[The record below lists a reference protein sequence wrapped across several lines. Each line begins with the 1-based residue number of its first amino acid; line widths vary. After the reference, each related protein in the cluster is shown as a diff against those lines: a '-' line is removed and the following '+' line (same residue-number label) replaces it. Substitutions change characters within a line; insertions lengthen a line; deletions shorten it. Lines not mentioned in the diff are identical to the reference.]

1 MFTETQPK
9 QVVLQGARHALASSE
24 RAAGIGCVPAI
35 AVRQVESSGSKKGK
49 RGGGALPPIHAKAAS
64 TSERVAAPHLRKQR
78 PLSGRQEP
86 QQGPFTDGQAF
97 PMRLVAIDDLPGRRP
112 SSTFSITASSRR
124 DDELCSSRS
133 PTPRLSPP
141 RGRSPARHRSMQASP
156 PRQAREHGAS
166 LRDAN
171 AISAR
176 AGSIGRMEGRHLSGQ
191 APRRTGLKLFK
202 LRVESEEAAVSHLMQ
217 AGNIGG
223 ALLLL
228 NCTLQSVQDFQ
239 AASKTRSSRRG
250 ALGSTAS
257 GRTSQAAPQPGGTG
271 APWAV
276 TTAQRLAEVY
286 TSIANNAGVRCNTAA
301 EPIHVQEAYFQAAMR
316 YVVRSSTEDLFSEWT
331 AEGAAATSER
341 RLPHPPPQQRPRRH
355 PVRSAVRRP
364 ARELP
369 SCFASSRPS
378 KSKDGDPQQPQEPM
392 IVRRLLRCAVRTNA
406 AVCLGDS
413 ATPGGQ
419 ARIIYELLKSLA
431 ESMGVWSMALLY
443 NLAVAFLRLGSYD
456 DAAEAIAR
464 FMEVSWYYLEWAEHL
479 HGTDDGGSVASVAAA
494 VHTHA
499 ALQLIRGHHFIAAM
513 AAWCEPQG
521 PMELYHCELAS
532 ACAEHYLS
540 RSDRAQRRCQRRLA
554 AAQARA
560 TAGAGTTEVH
570 TVAAADGP
578 PTPLML
584 PYVTQDLVLT
594 CPSSTTAALT
604 GDAAPITVTMHL
616 LVEALVTSSSLSA
629 SLPAEVRAYVREAQK
644 GGSLRYWAGMALRA
658 GASPPF
664 LSATVAASTATPVP
678 PVLMELLSHGEEG
691 GCVWAGQSWLQ
702 SLARRD
708 AEDDPSNPLC
718 RLTSAA
724 ITAGAS
730 RASAVTLS
738 SCRGVAPG
746 KGADASTSLITTA
759 PPTPHHEHGV
769 SLGVTSPCKPSKP
782 APLFVTTLPK
792 SAYNRYRRL
801 REGIVT
807 QLENAEQTEQREAG
821 VVEAAGPLSLDDDG
835 EGAVR
840 AESADSRFTAT
851 SKMLPAD
858 AAAARSRRRRMTA
871 LFVGASSTVTSPVAS
886 LSREGQGDD
895 ASGVFGLLEEEAI
908 EHYDARSTVTTI
920 VPDPML
926 LAVPVRPSELLR
938 QLDLE
943 TEARYSRLV
952 ADPLADLQRVAS
964 TRVQAWWRMQL
975 AREALRRRAADVEM
989 CLRRDAAA
997 ALIQTG
1003 YRHWRERAPAVAELH
1018 RLRAHRERVRC
1029 VTILQAFVQQRA
1041 SVEVWGRTCLVWYQ
1055 ALVVQREL
1063 ERRRVAA
1070 TITLQSWWRMH
1081 MARRQL
1087 RNSVTAVIRLQCLW
1101 RCKVARRELRTRRV
1115 HRRLMQEQWRRER
1128 VPQIIFVQRWWRAC
1142 CARWAV
1148 GNLLCQRRRAVEEYL
1163 TGQESEYEAVMRTKL
1178 RSVDNVEAAMRC
1190 VLAVLA
1196 GSRDR
1201 RQLAQIA
1208 KHARVRQR
1216 TVHTFVLLW
1225 RGREELQQLRR
1236 DRAAALALQR
1246 RREEVAVATVTL
1258 QSWARL
1264 WLPHRRATRERANR
1278 AYLQAHALKICDAFR
1293 HHRARQALVNGR
1305 TERRMLGVAR
1315 RLADAR
1321 NDAATRIQST
1331 WRMYRTQR
1339 ELFDLV
1345 QFMLRDRHRY
1355 ATAVQRRWRGHYA
1368 RAVLAPQREEYAMER
1383 EACLQHRAVLHC
1395 AATRVQSFYRM
1406 YRVRIQLLRLG
1417 VLLQPTSMYRIAA
1430 ARRIQTCWRAYAAHR
1445 RVFWLRLQRS
1455 YALKLAHSQEALHAY
1470 ATLIQAAARSYLVR
1484 CGRVPQP
1491 EPALEAVAPAT
1502 TATKLL
1508 IPRPPSM
1515 HRACAAAASGS
1526 TPLHSVPS
1534 TEPNMEAAP
1543 VSPLLTR
1550 APVAVEQTVA
1560 TSIYSSTGAPAAV
1573 RIHQCDFDGRSS
1585 VQWAVSVDPLSLHTT
1600 SMAKSR
1606 CNSASLSR
1614 LTSTPDKPLNLLQS
1628 VSTDV
1633 VGSLHSTRL
1642 PPACQHERAAVD
1654 SHQVMGLS
1662 CEMAHLPASTKDSV
1676 AQTSAYS
1683 ADAEADPRTTT
1694 GLPASHSSIVCSLLC
1709 HHTPQEVEAAVRIQA
1724 LWRGYHVRCSIEF
1737 YYEEYS
1743 EEIEGEEET
1752 EEDS

>member
-9 QVVLQGARHALASSE
+9 EVVLVDAHHASASSE
-24 RAAGIGCVPAI
+24 KVAGIGCVAAT
-35 AVRQVESSGSKKGK
+35 AVRQVEASGLKKG
-49 RGGGALPPIHAKAAS
+49 RPGGGALPPIHAKAAS
-64 TSERVAAPHLRKQR
+64 TSETAAAPHLRKQR

-86 QQGPFTDGQAF
+86 QQGPDSDGQAC
-97 PMRLVAIDDLPGRRP
+97 PVALLAIGDLPGRPP
-112 SSTFSITASSRR
+112 SAAFSVTATLRR
-124 DDELCSSRS
+124 DDDLRSSRS
-133 PTPRLSPP
+133 AAPRRPP
-141 RGRSPARHRSMQASP
+141 SAGRSPARHRSMQASP
-156 PRQAREHGAS
+156 LPQARQHSAN
-166 LRDAN
+166 LTDAN

-191 APRRTGLKLFK
+191 APRRTGLKSLK
-202 LRVESEEAAVSHLMQ
+202 LRVESEEAAVGQLMQ

-223 ALLLL
+223 ALVRLS
-228 NCTLQSVQDFQ
+228 CTLQRVQDYQ
-239 AASKTRSSRRG
+239 AASSTRSSRRG
-250 ALGSTAS
+250 AVSSTAS
-257 GRTSQAAPQPGGTG
+257 ARTSQVAPQLGGTG
-271 APWAV
+271 ATWAAA
-276 TTAQRLAEVY
+276 TAQRLAEVY
-286 TSIANNAGVRCNTAA
+286 TSIANNAGVQCNTAA

-316 YVVRSSTEDLFSEWT
+316 YLVKSSTEDLFSEWT
-331 AEGAAATSER
+331 AEGAAATSEK
-341 RLPHPPPQQRPRRH
+341 RLPHPPPQQRPRRY
-355 PVRSAVRRP
+355 PVRSAVRPP

-369 SCFASSRPS
+369 SCFPSSRPS
-378 KSKDGDPQQPQEPM
+378 KSKDGDQQQPQQPA

-419 ARIIYELLKSLA
+419 ARIIYELLKALA
-431 ESMGVWSMALLY
+431 ESVGVWSMALLY
-443 NLAVAFLRLGSYD
+443 NLAVSFLRVGSYD

-479 HGTDDGGSVASVAAA
+479 QSTEDGGSVASVAAA

-521 PMELYHCELAS
+521 PMEVYHCELAS

-560 TAGAGTTEVH
+560 TTGASATEAH

-578 PTPLML
+578 PSPLML
-584 PYVTQDLVLT
+584 PYVTQDLILS
-594 CPSSTTAALT
+594 CPSFTREAVT
-604 GDAAPITVTMHL
+604 GDVGSITVMMHL
-616 LVEALVTSSSLSA
+616 LVEALVASSSLSA
-629 SLPAEVRAYVREAQK
+629 SLPAEVRAYVREVQK
-644 GGSLRYWAGMALRA
+644 GESMRYWARMALRA

-664 LSATVAASTATPVP
+664 LSAAVAASTATPVP
-678 PVLMELLSHGEEG
+678 PVLTALLSHCEEG
-691 GCVWAGQSWLQ
+691 ECVWARQSWLQ

-708 AEDDPSNPLC
+708 AEDDASSPLWP
-718 RLTSAA
+718 LTSAA
-724 ITAGAS
+724 IPARAS
-730 RASAVTLS
+730 RASAAAS
-738 SCRGVAPG
+738 SSPCRDVAPG
-746 KGADASTSLITTA
+746 KVADASTSLITTA

-769 SLGVTSPCKPSKP
+769 SLGATSPCKPSKP

-792 SAYNRYRRL
+792 SAYSRYRRL
-801 REGIVT
+801 REGIVA
-807 QLENAEQTEQREAG
+807 QLENAEQTAQREAD
-821 VVEAAGPLSLDDDG
+821 VFEAAGPLSVGGDDAD
-835 EGAVR
+835 AVR
-840 AESADSRFTAT
+840 AESANSRSTAT
-851 SKMLPAD
+851 STILPAD
-858 AAAARSRRRRMTA
+858 AAAAPSRRQRVTA
-871 LFVGASSTVTSPVAS
+871 LLVGASSTVTSPAAS
-886 LSREGQGDD
+886 LSREGHGGD
-895 ASGVFGLLEEEAI
+895 ATGLFGLLEEEAT
-908 EHYDARSTVTTI
+908 EHHDLRSVATTI
-920 VPDPML
+920 VLDPTL

-989 CLRRDAAA
+989 YLRRDAAA
-997 ALIQTG
+997 SLIQTG
-1003 YRHWRERAPAVAELH
+1003 YRHWKERAPAKAELH

-1041 SVEVWGRTCLVWYQ
+1041 SVEVWGRACLAWYQ
-1055 ALVVQREL
+1055 ALVVQREI
-1063 ERRRVAA
+1063 ERRRAAA

-1087 RNSVTAVIRLQCLW
+1087 RDSVAAAIRLQCLW
-1101 RCKVARRELRTRRV
+1101 RCKLARCELRTRRV

-1148 GNLLCQRRRAVEEYL
+1148 GDLLCQRQRAVEEYL
-1163 TGQESEYEAVMRTKL
+1163 TAQESEYEAVMRTKL

-1201 RQLAQIA
+1201 RQLTQIA
-1208 KHARVRQR
+1208 MHARVRQR
-1216 TVHTFVLLW
+1216 VVHRFVLLW

-1236 DRAAALALQR
+1236 GRAAALALQR

-1258 QSWARL
+1258 QSWVRS
-1264 WLPHRRATRERANR
+1264 WLPHRRAIRECADR
-1278 AYLQAHALKICDAFR
+1278 AYLQAHAFKIWDAFR

-1339 ELFDLV
+1339 ELFDLF

-1368 RAVLAPQREEYAMER
+1368 RAVLAPQREACATER
-1383 EACLQHRAVLHC
+1383 EAGLQHRAVLHC
-1395 AATRVQSFYRM
+1395 AATRVQSLYRM

-1417 VLLQPTSMYRIAA
+1417 VLLRPTSMFRIAA
-1430 ARRIQTCWRAYAAHR
+1430 ARRIQTCWRACAAHR
-1445 RVFWLRLQRS
+1445 RVLRLRLQRS
-1455 YALKLAHSQEALHAY
+1455 YALKLAQSQEALHAY
-1470 ATLIQAAARSYLVR
+1470 ATLIQGVARSYLVR

-1491 EPALEAVAPAT
+1491 KPAPEAPAPV
-1502 TATKLL
+1502 AAVTKLCIL
-1508 IPRPPSM
+1508 RPPPI
-1515 HRACAAAASGS
+1515 HRACAAAASRS
-1526 TPLHSVPS
+1526 TPLHRVPS
-1534 TEPNMEAAP
+1534 TEHNIGTVP
-1543 VSPLLTR
+1543 VPPLLTR
-1550 APVAVEQTVA
+1550 APVTVEETVA
-1560 TSIYSSTGAPAAV
+1560 MPIYSSHGAPAVV
-1573 RIHQCDFDGRSS
+1573 RIHQCNFDGRSS
-1585 VQWAVSVDPLSLHTT
+1585 AQSLISADPLSLRTT
-1600 SMAKSR
+1600 SMTKSR

-1614 LTSTPDKPLNLLQS
+1614 LTSTSDKPLNLLQS

-1633 VGSLHSTRL
+1633 VGSLRSTRL
-1642 PPACQHERAAVD
+1642 PPSCPHERAAVD
-1654 SHQVMGLS
+1654 SHRVVGLS
-1662 CEMAHLPASTKDSV
+1662 CETEHLPASTDSI
-1676 AQTSAYS
+1676 AQTSTYS
-1683 ADAEADPRTTT
+1683 AAAKAVPQTTT
-1694 GLPASHSSIVCSLLC
+1694 GLPVAQSSIGCSLLC
-1709 HHTPQEVEAAVRIQA
+1709 HHTPQQVEAAVRIQA
-1724 LWRGYHVRCSIEF
+1724 VWRGYHVRCTIEF
-1737 YYEEYS
+1737 YYEECS
-1743 EEIEGEEET
+1743 EEIEEEET
-1752 EEDS
+1752 KEDS